1 MTHLVVK
8 ARPTKHTRFIMAG
21 VAVLML
27 LIAWGLYEMGR
38 YRAGFDLLSVQQER
52 GEYEDQLEMLA
63 ADIGQLREQKAILE
77 RSTQIEQEAY
87 KQLETTVTGLQD
99 EILELKG
106 ELAFYRGIISPS
118 DAASK
123 GLNVQSFELRS
134 RGSAHSY
141 QYKLVLTQVLNNDT
155 LASGTVAV
163 AVEGQEK
170 GEVQEYPLQ
179 QLSKLDGE
187 LRFRFK
193 YFQILEGELD
203 LPEGFTP
210 SKVSITVK
218 PRTKSHKQ
226 LSQSYDW
233 VVQGS

>member
-8 ARPTKHTRFIMAG
+8 ARPSKHSRLILVG
-21 VAVLML
+21 VVVLTL
-27 LIAWGLYEMGR
+27 LVAWGLYELGR
-38 YRAGFDLLSVQQER
+38 YHSGFDILAVQQER
-52 GEYEDQLEMLA
+52 GGYEEQLEILA
-63 ADIGQLREQKAILE
+63 AEISQLREQKAILE

-106 ELAFYRGIISPS
+106 ELAFYRGIISPA
-118 DAASK
+118 DAAK
-123 GLNVQSFELRS
+123 GLKVQSFELRS
-134 RGSAHSY
+134 RGTGGGYH
-141 QYKLVLTQVLNNDT
+141 YKLVLTQVLNNDT
-155 LASGTVAV
+155 VVSGSVAL
-163 AVEGQEK
+163 AVEGQES
-170 GEVQEYPLQ
+170 GEVREYPLQ
-179 QLSKLDGE
+179 QLSKEDSE

-193 YFQILEGELD
+193 YFQILEGELN

-233 VVQGS
+233 VVQES